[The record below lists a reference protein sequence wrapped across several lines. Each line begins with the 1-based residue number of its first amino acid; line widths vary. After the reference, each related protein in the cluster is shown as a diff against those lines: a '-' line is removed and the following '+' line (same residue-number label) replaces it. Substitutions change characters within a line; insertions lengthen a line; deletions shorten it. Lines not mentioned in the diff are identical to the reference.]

1 MRPTYSPC
9 TKPNYGWNIFMSD
22 QRRACVLNQCFYWYH
37 KLKGCKKKKK
47 NTEEWLCM
55 GNVQL
60 PLHRNSSP
68 ANHGAATQ
76 YIRGCGEVQSW
87 HRNGEERGIVVH
99 LSISQAAAHLLD
111 SLHNSLWALQRAA
124 LKKRQYL
131 MSGSGEEENI
141 WLSLF
146 VACCSHQKHLQLSVL
161 RRLPRASMSR
171 YSISSRCRF
180 W

>member
-1 MRPTYSPC
+1 
-9 TKPNYGWNIFMSD
+9 
-22 QRRACVLNQCFYWYH
+22 
-37 KLKGCKKKKK
+37 
-47 NTEEWLCM
+47 M

-68 ANHGAATQ
+68 ANRVAATQ
-76 YIRGCGEVQSW
+76 YIRGCGEVLSC
-87 HRNGEERGIVVH
+87 HRNGEGRGIVVH

-111 SLHNSLWALQRAA
+111 SLHNSLWALQRVA

-146 VACCSHQKHLQLSVL
+146 VTVCPSPALEILNVTLFHQLLLPLLVTQVQCPW
-161 RRLPRASMSR
+161 RLYQCTVCVRSGSLG
-171 YSISSRCRF
+171 
-180 W
+180 